1 MPNKR
6 DKNKKNINIWINE
19 KEYSEFTSLA
29 SDLGKTKTEIL
40 TELILEA
47 LDKRKKIPVK
57 TSVEKSKK

>member
-29 SDLGKTKTEIL
+29 LDLGKTKTEIL

-47 LDKRKKIPVK
+47 LDKRKKIPVNP
-57 TSVEKSKK
+57 SVVKSKK